1 MKARIASWLAAVV
14 ILTRCG
20 LQAQDIPQQ
29 PRLQYDISVALKL
42 IQVYVTD
49 KDGRPVRDLTKD
61 DFIIYDGK
69 KPVAVTDFEKHDLSL
84 VAAAGEAAIAEAP
97 LAQVRDINRKFI
109 IFFDFAYN
117 NAWGITAGVK
127 AALDFLDKAVKP
139 GDEAALLS
147 YSMTKRLKIHEFLT
161 TDIGKVRTAVS
172 VITAKEIAG
181 RADEIEASYWRL
193 MEAADD
199 PLRKMT
205 DGGSVSAE
213 RAGDSLSRVEA
224 ENMRRDSANQAKYYF
239 EGLTGLARAMRLVQ
253 GRKIVLFF
261 STGVPYSLVHQ
272 SRSTG
277 GESTGWTSFEVGNST
292 LPTLQEAMLKEFSSS
307 DCSFYV
313 FDTRE
318 SAKAVDLFGADRQ
331 SAGLPFRGSGAADP
345 FQNDRT
351 TGIDTLKRMSR
362 LTGGQYFSNIAFY
375 EKTMEQVSDITGTY
389 YVLGY
394 SVASTWD
401 GAFRDI
407 KVEIKRKGMKVRS
420 QAGYFNPKLFH
431 EYTDLEKQLNL
442 LDLALNE
449 HSSLSAPAPLSVA
462 ALSYDAG
469 AGTRLRAVARV
480 PKDLL
485 AGFQGKRV
493 EFVAVFFNEQ
503 GNLLSLQRAGLDPAQ
518 YAGRDLVLTA
528 GLPVRPGR
536 VKCRVILRDLE
547 TGKSALGSADA
558 VIVAP
563 ATGGLRLG
571 TPLILVRRAGAG
583 QIDGVLQGGAE
594 SPGWRD
600 VYAFDPSQFTPM
612 TGGDSLAGEGFVVA
626 VPFAVPGVSNPDMV
640 FKINL
645 VNSETGAAV
654 DVPFRPGLRTRV
666 GTLDV
671 QHLEIVPG
679 AVPSGQYVL
688 YVHAA
693 EKSSGA
699 SASAHVPLTI
709 EAAAKP

>member
-14 ILTRCG
+14 ILTLCG
-20 LQAQDIPQQ
+20 LQAQEVPQQ

-61 DFIIYDGK
+61 DFIVYDAK
-69 KPVAVTDFEKHDLSL
+69 KPVAVTDFEKHDLTL
-84 VAAAGEAAIAEAP
+84 VPAAALEPTLEKEALTPA
-97 LAQVRDINRKFI
+97 RDLNRKFV
-109 IFFDFAYN
+109 IFFDFAFN
-117 NAWGITAGVK
+117 NARGITAGVK
-127 AALDFLDKAVKP
+127 AALNFLDTVVRP
-139 GDEAALLS
+139 GDEVALLS
-147 YSMTKRLKIHEFLT
+147 YSLTKRLKIHEFLT
-161 TDIGKVRTAVS
+161 TDVEKVRKAVS
-172 VITAKEIAG
+172 AISAKEIAG

-193 MEAADD
+193 MEADD
-199 PLRKMT
+199 EPYRGGFKST
-205 DGGSVSAE
+205 DSAE
-213 RAGDSLSRVEA
+213 ESLIRTEA
-224 ENMRRDSANQAKYYF
+224 EGIRRDSANQAKYYF
-239 EGLTGLARAMRLVQ
+239 EGLAGLARAMRLVR
-253 GRKIVLFF
+253 GRKIILFF

-272 SRSTG
+272 TRSTATPT
-277 GESTGWTSFEVGNST
+277 STWGSETFYIGNSI
-292 LPTLQEAMLKEFSSS
+292 LPNLQEDMLKEFSAS
-307 DCSFYV
+307 DCSFYA

-318 SAKAVDLFGADRQ
+318 SAKAMDLFGADQQ
-331 SAGLPFRGSGAADP
+331 SAGLSFRGMGATNS
-345 FQNDRT
+345 FQDDKT
-351 TGIDTLKRMSR
+351 TGIDTLKRMSK
-362 LTGGQYFSNIAFY
+362 LTGGQYYSNIALY

-394 SVASTWD
+394 SAPASMD

-407 KVEIKRKGMKVRS
+407 KVEVKRKGLKVRT
-420 QAGYFNPKLFH
+420 QAGYFNPKPFH

-449 HSSLSAPAPLSVA
+449 HSSLQAPAPLSVA

-469 AGTRLRAVARV
+469 GETRLRAVARA

-485 AGFQGKRV
+485 ASFQAKRV

-518 YAGRDLVLTA
+518 YAGRDVVLTA
-528 GLPVRPGR
+528 GVPVRPGR

-547 TGKSALGSADA
+547 TGKSALGSADT

-563 ATGGLRLG
+563 AMGGLRLG
-571 TPLILVRRAGAG
+571 SPLVLVRRAGTG
-583 QIDGVLQGGAE
+583 LIDGVLQGTSE
-594 SPGWRD
+594 SPAWRD
-600 VYAFDPSQFTPM
+600 VYAFDPSQFTPV
-612 TGGDSLAGEGFVVA
+612 TGGDPLMQEGFIVA

-654 DVPFRPGLRTRV
+654 DVLFGPGLRTRV
-666 GTLDV
+666 GNLDV

-679 AVPSGQYVL
+679 AVPPGKYVL

-699 SASAHVPLTI
+699 SASAHVPLRI
-709 EAAAKP
+709 ADAAAKP